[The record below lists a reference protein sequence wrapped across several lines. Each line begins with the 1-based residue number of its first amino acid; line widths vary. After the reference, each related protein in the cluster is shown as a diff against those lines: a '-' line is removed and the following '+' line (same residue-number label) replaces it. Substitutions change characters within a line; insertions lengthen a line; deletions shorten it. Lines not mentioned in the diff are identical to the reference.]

1 MKRLLTLVLAILM
14 AMSVAISASAEARVT
29 WGENPEP
36 VTLKL
41 FADCTWLPYDSF
53 DGIIPQWI
61 EEQTGIKLELTKATD
76 SNQIVLMVAGG
87 DIPYDLV
94 MTDSSTMF
102 REMSSSDMCYAFD
115 ELIAQYVPNWEV
127 PEVTQNMNRYYSSD
141 EHYYMLK
148 NYFNTVDEINAAG
161 SISINTNGFYFRRD
175 IFDTL
180 GIETVP
186 TTLEGVMEMLAKV
199 KEQYPDMTPMVF
211 QHRNYNAF
219 ASFAGL
225 DVDFPTDAEGN
236 LVYVMSDPNFKEFY
250 SAINQMYRAGY
261 ISKENFSFNSDEQMY
276 QFMTDG
282 TGFMFASFGLDESV
296 YNAYVQS
303 GNAEASLQMLP
314 LMDNY
319 KRTFAVSGWAGC
331 FIPKSCSNPEA
342 AIKLIAFMKDGDNR
356 IAAQAGVYGTD
367 WTWDENGVFQALD
380 RYNEAKAAG
389 AIDQTYTGVG
399 FLLSA
404 SDYISE
410 GKVGYSTASD
420 NVKAIL
426 DDACARSN
434 FSNLVGLAVP
444 ESNSDE
450 AIIKT
455 NLDDLKT
462 EYFPIVCMAES
473 DEEFEAKFTEMMDEA
488 EKIGLSAYNAW
499 LSAKYV
505 SLCEEFGGK

>member
-1 MKRLLTLVLAILM
+1 MKRLLTLVLVILL
-14 AMSVAISASAEARVT
+14 AMSVTVSAAAEARVT

-61 EEQTGIKLELTKATD
+61 EEQTGIKLELTKSAD
-76 SNQIVLMVAGG
+76 NKQIALMVAGG

-94 MTDSSTMF
+94 MTDNSNIF
-102 REMSSSDMCYAFD
+102 REMSSSDVSYAFD

-127 PEVTQNMNRYYSSD
+127 PEVEQNLNKSYSSD
-141 EHYYMLK
+141 DHYYMLK
-148 NYFNTVDEINAAG
+148 NYFNTVDDIKAAG
-161 SISINTNGFYFRRD
+161 SLGVNTNAFYFRRD

-180 GIETVP
+180 GIETIP
-186 TTLEGVMEMLAKV
+186 TTLDGVMDMLAKV

-211 QHRNYNAF
+211 RPGNYNAF
-219 ASFAGL
+219 ATFAGL
-225 DVDFPTDAEGN
+225 DVVFPKDAEGN
-236 LVYVMSDPNFKEFY
+236 LVYIMGDPTFKEFY
-250 SAINQMYRAGY
+250 SSINQMYRAGY

-282 TGFMFASFGLDESV
+282 TGFMFAGYGLDESV
-296 YNAYVQS
+296 YDAYVKS
-303 GNAEASLQMLP
+303 GTPDASLQMMP

-319 KRTFAVSGWAGC
+319 KRTFDVCGWAGC
-331 FIPKSCSNPEA
+331 FITKSCNNPEA
-342 AIKLIAFMKDGDNR
+342 AIKLIAWMKDGDNR
-356 IAAQAGVYGTD
+356 IASQAGVYGID
-367 WTWDENGVFQALD
+367 WTWDENGVFKSLD
-380 RYNEAKAAG
+380 RYNEAQAAG
-389 AIDQTYTGVG
+389 ALDQTYTGVA
-399 FLLSA
+399 FLLCV

-410 GKVGYSTASD
+410 GKIGYSTGSD

-426 DDACARSN
+426 DDACVRSD
-434 FSNLVGLAVP
+434 FTNLVGLAVP
-444 ESNSDE
+444 EPNTDE

-455 NLDDLKT
+455 QLDDLQK

-473 DEEFEAKFTEMMDEA
+473 DEEFEAKFAEMMNEA
-488 EKIGLSAYNAW
+488 EKIGLADYNVW

-505 SLCEEFGGK
+505 SVCEEFGGK